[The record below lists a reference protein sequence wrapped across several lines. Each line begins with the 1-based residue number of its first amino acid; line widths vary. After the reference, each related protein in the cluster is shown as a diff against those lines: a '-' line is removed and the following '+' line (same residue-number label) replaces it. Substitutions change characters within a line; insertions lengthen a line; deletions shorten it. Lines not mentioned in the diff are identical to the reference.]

1 VTVNVS
7 DTISTLDP
15 RTHVFRDDLA
25 AEELRER
32 IAVARY
38 AKGEIFQL
46 VQPAV
51 PLRAHPDARA
61 GWSSE
66 VLFGEIVKVY
76 DQQDGWAWVQLQRDD
91 YVGYLRQGA
100 LSAQLRPITHRV
112 RALGTCLYP
121 DPDIKSPPW
130 MPLSMNSLLSVA
142 ETGPTFAKLAD
153 GSFIPSRHIIE
164 NYRSAPD
171 FVAVA
176 ERFIGIPYLW
186 GGKTRLGVDC
196 SGLLQISMHAAGMD
210 CPRDSDMQLTK
221 LGSDVAVDAA
231 LNGLT
236 RGDLVF
242 WKGHVGI
249 MTDAYML
256 LHANAHHMAVA
267 SELLKGAVDRMAR
280 AGLAITAIK
289 RLLAPA

>member
-1 VTVNVS
+1 VTTSENS
-7 DTISTLDP
+7 NALDA

-25 AEELRER
+25 AEELRGR
-32 IAVARY
+32 VTVAGY
-38 AKGEIFQL
+38 AKGELFQV

-51 PLRAHPDARA
+51 PLRACSDARA

-66 VLFGEIVKVY
+66 VLFGETVKVY
-76 DQQDGWAWVQLQRDD
+76 EQRDGWAWVQLQRDD
-91 YVGYLRQGA
+91 YVGYLRLA
-100 LSAQLRPITHRV
+100 SLSSQLRPITHRV

-121 DPDIKSPPW
+121 APDIKSPPW

-142 ETGPTFAKLAD
+142 ETGQSFAKLAD
-153 GSFIPSRHIIE
+153 GSFVPSAHIIE
-164 NYRSAPD
+164 NDRSAHD
-171 FVAVA
+171 FVAMA

-196 SGLLQISMHAAGMD
+196 SGLLQIAMHAAGMD
-210 CPRDSDMQLTK
+210 CPRDSDMQQAE
-221 LGSDVAVDAA
+221 LGSDVAVDGN
-231 LNGLT
+231 LSGLT

-267 SELLKGAVDRMAR
+267 SELLKGAVDRLAR
-280 AGLAITAIK
+280 AGLAICAIK
-289 RLLAPA
+289 RVRAKAA

>member
-1 VTVNVS
+1 
-7 DTISTLDP
+7 
-15 RTHVFRDDLA
+15 VFRDDLA
-25 AEELRER
+25 AEELRGR
-32 IAVARY
+32 LTVAKY
-38 AKGEIFQL
+38 ATGEIFQV

-51 PLRAHPDARA
+51 PLRARCDARA

-66 VLFGEIVKVY
+66 VLFGETVKVY
-76 DQQDGWAWVQLQRDD
+76 EQRDGWAWVQLQRDD
-91 YVGYLRQGA
+91 YVGYLRQAA
-100 LSAQLRPITHRV
+100 LSSQLRPITHRV

-121 DPDIKSPPW
+121 EPDIKSPPW
-130 MPLSMNSLLSVA
+130 MPLSMNSLLSIA
-142 ETGPTFAKLAD
+142 ESGQTFAKLAD
-153 GSFIPSRHIIE
+153 GSFVPSRHIIE
-164 NYRSAPD
+164 NYRSAHD

-196 SGLLQISMHAAGMD
+196 SGLLQLAMHAAGTD
-210 CPRDSDMQLTK
+210 CPRDSDMQLAE
-221 LGSDVAVDAA
+221 LGSDVVVDES

-267 SELLKGAVDRMAR
+267 AELLKGAVDRMAR
-280 AGLAITAIK
+280 AGLAIVAIK
-289 RLLAPA
+289 RVHSKAA